1 MNKHDLTSLL
11 LLPTVVIVAPS
22 STYAA
27 DYLNAEQAQKVL
39 FPEADSFID
48 HTVKLTRDQ
57 KNEIKKI
64 SGLRQRWDEQAVWRV
79 EKENKLAGWFIVD
92 NVVGKHEF
100 ITYGTALSPDG
111 HVIGIEI
118 MSYRETHGDE
128 VREASWREHLKG
140 KTLNDKFKLD
150 KDVPNISGATL
161 SCRNVMDGVKRL
173 LALQQV
179 ILANESL

>member
-1 MNKHDLTSLL
+1 MNNRDWTSLL
-11 LLPTVVIVAPS
+11 LLSPIVIAAPS
-22 STYAA
+22 STYAV
-27 DYLNAEQAQKVL
+27 DYFNEEQAQKIL
-39 FPEADSFID
+39 FPDADSFID
-48 HTVKLTRDQ
+48 HSVKLTNDQ
-57 KNEIKKI
+57 KKQIKKL
-64 SGLRQRWDEQAVWRV
+64 SGLRQRWDKQAVWRV
-79 EKENKLAGWFIVD
+79 EKEKQLIGWFIVD

-128 VREASWREHLKG
+128 VRQASWREQLKG

-173 LALQQV
+173 LAFQQIV
-179 ILANESL
+179 LSNESL